1 MPKVSLDYHWRPV
14 RVMVVMSWIEICVQS
29 YNLFPIRENN
39 HRQIWSLFDKKHTVP
54 MFETNKNSPATVLV
68 YRCRTDENEEIA
80 WVCLPFT
87 IPIAFSRWALM
98 AFLREGSNTQH

>member
-1 MPKVSLDYHWRPV
+1 
-14 RVMVVMSWIEICVQS
+14 
-29 YNLFPIRENN
+29 
-39 HRQIWSLFDKKHTVP
+39 

-68 YRCRTDENEEIA
+68 YCCRTDENEEIA

-98 AFLREGSNTQH
+98 AFLREGSNTLH